1 MDYRIWRHDSRNI
14 VIQRWRV
21 SEKSPPGYWVTIS
34 YHGNSPSSLCSGLF
48 DLIMGQHA
56 PEDESL
62 LKQLESIELAI
73 VSSVEEIRKIID
85 EN

>member
-1 MDYRIWRHDSRNI
+1 MRS
-14 VIQRWRV
+14 
-21 SEKSPPGYWVTIS
+21 
-34 YHGNSPSSLCSGLF
+34 F